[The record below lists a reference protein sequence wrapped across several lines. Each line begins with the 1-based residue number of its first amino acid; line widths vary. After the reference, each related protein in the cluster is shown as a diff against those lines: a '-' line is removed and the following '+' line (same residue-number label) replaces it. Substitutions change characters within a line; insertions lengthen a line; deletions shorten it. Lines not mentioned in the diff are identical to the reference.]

1 MRIQLAVA
9 VLLAAT
15 AASAQT
21 PPPTPPDTEGSEAE
35 GKSVQEPGQV
45 RTKPRPAT
53 PPGTP
58 SKDDAAAKDETP
70 GTVHTVVRGDT
81 LWDLSQQYLGSPWYW
96 PKVWSYNPQI
106 ANPHWI
112 YPGNQVRFRNGAG
125 EEPAGQVEIEPGA
138 GAEND
143 FGPTEPVAEDTV
155 EMIGL
160 KPYQPKGRE
169 KLPREGFVTDKELD
183 RVGVL
188 AKSFAETEML
198 TTNDI
203 VYLKFKDP
211 SVAVVGK
218 DYLVYR
224 PDRKV
229 YHPRTGRFLGYLTVL
244 LGQVRV
250 LQTNDPN
257 YVRGQIT
264 YTASTMARGD
274 YIGPAGEQMALTI
287 TPVANTNSAD
297 VEGAVVAALDP
308 YNTAVTAE
316 RSQVIV
322 DLGSADGLHQGNTFT
337 IIRQADPLD
346 QFVDPAKNQD
356 PRLPVEVI
364 GRCIAAEVK
373 EHASTCMLL
382 RTAREI
388 VAGDRLVLYAPGKA
402 PVSLR

>member
-1 MRIQLAVA
+1 MRIPLFVA
-9 VLLAAT
+9 VLLVAAV
-15 AASAQT
+15 ANAQT
-21 PPPTPPDTEGSEAE
+21 PPPASPDQEGSEAE

-45 RTKPRPAT
+45 RTQPRPTT

-58 SKDDAAAKDETP
+58 SKDTAPATPEAP

-138 GAEND
+138 NANSIEGD
-143 FGPTEPVAEDTV
+143 LGPTEPVAEDPV

-169 KLPREGFVTDKELD
+169 RLPREGFVTDKELD
-183 RVGVL
+183 RVGIL
-188 AKSFAETEML
+188 DKSFAETEML

-211 SVAVVGK
+211 STAVVGK
-218 DYLVYR
+218 DYVIYR

-229 YHPRTGRFLGYLTVL
+229 YQPRTGRFLGYLTVL

-250 LQTNDPN
+250 LQTDNPTPNPN
-257 YVRGQIT
+257 YVRGQIV
-264 YTASTMARGD
+264 YTASSMYRGD
-274 YIGPAGEQMALTI
+274 FVGPAGEQMALSI
-287 TPVANTNSAD
+287 VPVANSNTKD
-297 VEGAVVAALDP
+297 IEGAVVAALDP
-308 YNTAVTAE
+308 YNSAITAE
-316 RSQVIV
+316 RSQVSSTWAARTGCSRGIP
-322 DLGSADGLHQGNTFT
+322 S
-337 IIRQADPLD
+337 PSS
-346 QFVDPAKNQD
+346 
-356 PRLPVEVI
+356 
-364 GRCIAAEVK
+364 GRRTRTNNSWTRRK
-373 EHASTCMLL
+373 TRTCGF
-382 RTAREI
+382 RWR
-388 VAGDRLVLYAPGKA
+388 
-402 PVSLR
+402 